1 MINVLIVNDSAQA
14 RAYLR
19 RVLTARGDIVVV
31 GEAADGKQAVRMA
44 GLLKPHVVTMD
55 TEMPGMDGFDA
66 TCEIM
71 AKSAVPIIMIT
82 DGSAPDQAD
91 KAFRAMDAG
100 AVALVALPVP
110 GSDQRDRG
118 EAEIVQMVR
127 AMSEV
132 KVVHRRDRRRPPPAK
147 DAKREPVPVRHGSI
161 DLVAI
166 GASTGGPQA
175 LQRLLSQLP
184 RGFAAPIVV
193 VQHITPGFQ
202 ASFARWLGEA
212 TGLPVALARDG
223 ERLQPGR
230 VLVAPH
236 PHQMGLT
243 VDRRIKLTEEPP
255 ENGLR
260 PSAAYLFRSVAKVP
274 GAHPACVLLTGMG
287 QDGAAELLELRTQGA
302 VTIAQNEETSIVYG
316 MPGEAVRLG
325 AADYVLAP
333 KEIGTLLAELANKGA
348 R

>member
-1 MINVLIVNDSAQA
+1 MINVLIVDDSAQA

-19 RVLTARGDIVVV
+19 RVLTARGGITVV
-31 GEAADGKQAVRMA
+31 GEAVDGKQAVRMV
-44 GLLKPHVVTMD
+44 GLLRPHVVTMD
-55 TEMPGMDGFDA
+55 TDMPGMDGFDA

-71 AKSAVPIIMIT
+71 AKAAVPIIMIT
-82 DGSAPDQAD
+82 EGEAPDQAD

-100 AVALVALPVP
+100 AVAVVALPVT
-110 GSDQRDRG
+110 GSAQRSRG

-132 KVVHRRDRRRPPPAK
+132 KVVHRHDRRKAASAK
-147 DAKREPVPVRHGSI
+147 DVIQAPVVAQHGGV

-175 LQRLLSQLP
+175 LQRLLARLP

-202 ASFARWLGEA
+202 ESFTRWLREA
-212 TGLPVALARDG
+212 TGLPVALARRGDQ
-223 ERLQPGR
+223 LQPGH

-236 PHQMGLT
+236 PYQMGIGA
-243 VDRRIKLTEEPP
+243 DRRIELAQDPP

-260 PSAAYLFRSVAKVP
+260 PSAAYLFRSVAKLR
-274 GAHPACVLLTGMG
+274 GARPACVLLTGMG
-287 QDGAAELLELRTQGA
+287 QDGAAQLLELRKQGA

-333 KEIGTLLAELANKGA
+333 DEIGALLGELVKKGG

>member
-1 MINVLIVNDSAQA
+1 MVNVLIVNDSAPA

-19 RVLTARGDIVVV
+19 RLLTAGGDIAVV
-31 GEAADGKQAVRMA
+31 GEATDGKQAVRMT
-44 GLLKPHVVTMD
+44 GLLRPDVVTMD
-55 TEMPGMDGFDA
+55 TDMPGMDGFDA

-71 AKSAVPIIMIT
+71 AKSAVPIIMVT
-82 DGSAPDQAD
+82 ESPAPDQAD
-91 KAFRAMDAG
+91 KAFRAMQAG
-100 AVALVALPVP
+100 AVALVAMPAADKAHR
-110 GSDQRDRG
+110 SRG

-132 KVVHRRDRRRPPPAK
+132 KVVHRHDRRAPPATEASRRPAP
-147 DAKREPVPVRHGSI
+147 AKRAGI

-175 LQRLLSQLP
+175 LQRLLVRLP
-184 RGFAAPIVV
+184 RGFSAPIVV

-202 ASFARWLGEA
+202 ESFVRWLGEA
-212 TGLPVALARDG
+212 TGLHIALARNG
-223 ERLQPGR
+223 QRLEAGR
-230 VLVAPH
+230 VLIAPH

-243 VDRRIKLTEEPP
+243 ADRRVALTADPP

-260 PSAAYLFRSVAKVP
+260 PSVAHLFRSVAKLR

-287 QDGAAELLELRTQGA
+287 QDGAAQLLELRNQGA
-302 VTIAQNEETSIVYG
+302 VTIAQNEETSIVHG

-325 AADYVLAP
+325 AAEYILAP
-333 KEIGTLLAELANKGA
+333 EEIAALLAELAKKSVK
-348 R
+348 